1 MNDSATRLKYL
12 SGFGAHRES
21 EAVEGALPVGQN
33 SPQRPAFGLYA
44 EQLSGSAFTA
54 PRSQNLRSWLYRLR
68 PAAMHAPFAPMPA
81 SAWATAG
88 HAEAEATPD
97 RLRWMPLAQPAPG
110 TDFLDGLAARL
121 MKQQTPLGA
130 YLDPIADKLLVITSF
145 IVLGVIDGVPMWL
158 AIIVVSRDVLII
170 TGYGIIVFL
179 TDERPE
185 VNPSL
190 IGKWSTLLQL
200 FTLGVALALLHNPK
214 LMNPWMRDI
223 FIGSTAVLTVL
234 SGVQY
239 IYRGFLWLQNKAP
252 SISRIS

>member
-1 MNDSATRLKYL
+1 MLNLPNFLTLIRILSIPFFLVYL
-12 SGFGAHRES
+12 SYHRYL
-21 EAVEGALPVGQN
+21 EALIIFIIGGI
-33 SPQRPAFGLYA
+33 
-44 EQLSGSAFTA
+44 
-54 PRSQNLRSWLYRLR
+54 
-68 PAAMHAPFAPMPA
+68 
-81 SAWATAG
+81 
-88 HAEAEATPD
+88 
-97 RLRWMPLAQPAPG
+97 

-145 IVLGVIDGVPMWL
+145 IVLGLIGGVPMWL

-185 VNPSL
+185 VKPSL
-190 IGKWSTLLQL
+190 IGKFSTLLQL
-200 FTLGVALALLHNPK
+200 FTLGVALALLHNPM
-214 LMNPWMRDI
+214 LMNPWMRDS
-223 FIGSTAVLTVL
+223 FIGSTAVLTVV

-239 IYRGFLWLQNKAP
+239 IYRGFVWLQNKAP

>member
-1 MNDSATRLKYL
+1 MLNLPNFLTLIRILSIPFFLVYL
-12 SGFGAHRES
+12 SYHRYL
-21 EAVEGALPVGQN
+21 EALIIFIIGGV
-33 SPQRPAFGLYA
+33 
-44 EQLSGSAFTA
+44 
-54 PRSQNLRSWLYRLR
+54 
-68 PAAMHAPFAPMPA
+68 
-81 SAWATAG
+81 
-88 HAEAEATPD
+88 
-97 RLRWMPLAQPAPG
+97 

-145 IVLGVIDGVPMWL
+145 IVLGVIGGIPMWL

-185 VNPSL
+185 VKPSL
-190 IGKWSTLLQL
+190 IGKFSTLLQL
-200 FTLGVALALLHNPK
+200 FTLGVALALLHHPK
-214 LMNPWMRDI
+214 LMDPWMRDL
-223 FIGSTAVLTVL
+223 FIGATAVATVL

-239 IYRGFLWLQNKAP
+239 IYRGFVWLQNKAP

>member
-1 MNDSATRLKYL
+1 MLNLPNFLTLIRILSIPFFLVYL
-12 SGFGAHRES
+12 SYHRYL
-21 EAVEGALPVGQN
+21 EALIIFIIGGI
-33 SPQRPAFGLYA
+33 
-44 EQLSGSAFTA
+44 
-54 PRSQNLRSWLYRLR
+54 
-68 PAAMHAPFAPMPA
+68 
-81 SAWATAG
+81 
-88 HAEAEATPD
+88 
-97 RLRWMPLAQPAPG
+97 

-145 IVLGVIDGVPMWL
+145 IVLGVIGGIPMWL

-170 TGYGIIVFL
+170 TGYGIMVFL

-185 VNPSL
+185 VKPSL
-190 IGKWSTLLQL
+190 IGKFSTLLQL

-214 LMNPWMRDI
+214 LMNPWVRDL
-223 FIGSTAVLTVL
+223 FIGSTALATVL
-234 SGVQY
+234 SGLQY

>member
-1 MNDSATRLKYL
+1 MLNLPNFLTLIRILSIPFFLVYL
-12 SGFGAHRES
+12 SYHRYL
-21 EAVEGALPVGQN
+21 EALIIFIIGGI
-33 SPQRPAFGLYA
+33 
-44 EQLSGSAFTA
+44 
-54 PRSQNLRSWLYRLR
+54 
-68 PAAMHAPFAPMPA
+68 
-81 SAWATAG
+81 
-88 HAEAEATPD
+88 
-97 RLRWMPLAQPAPG
+97 

-145 IVLGVIDGVPMWL
+145 IVLGLIGGVPMWL
-158 AIIVVSRDVLII
+158 SIIVVSRDVLII

-185 VNPSL
+185 VKPSL
-190 IGKWSTLLQL
+190 IGKFSTLLQL
-200 FTLGVALALLHNPK
+200 VTLGVALALLHDPK
-214 LMNPWMRDI
+214 LMTHWLRDL
-223 FIGSTAVLTVL
+223 FIGSTAVATVL

>member
-1 MNDSATRLKYL
+1 MLNLPNFLTLIRILSIPFFLVYL
-12 SGFGAHRES
+12 SYHRYL
-21 EAVEGALPVGQN
+21 EALIIFIIGGI
-33 SPQRPAFGLYA
+33 
-44 EQLSGSAFTA
+44 
-54 PRSQNLRSWLYRLR
+54 
-68 PAAMHAPFAPMPA
+68 
-81 SAWATAG
+81 
-88 HAEAEATPD
+88 
-97 RLRWMPLAQPAPG
+97 

-145 IVLGVIDGVPMWL
+145 MVLGVIGGAPMWL

-170 TGYGIIVFL
+170 TGYGIMVFL

-185 VNPSL
+185 VKPSL
-190 IGKWSTLLQL
+190 IGKFSTLLQL

-214 LMNPWMRDI
+214 LMSPWLRDL
-223 FIGSTAVLTVL
+223 FIGSTALATVL
-234 SGVQY
+234 SGLQY

>member
-1 MNDSATRLKYL
+1 MLNLPNFLTLVRILSIPFFLVYL
-12 SGFGAHRES
+12 SYHRYL
-21 EAVEGALPVGQN
+21 EALIIFIIGGI
-33 SPQRPAFGLYA
+33 
-44 EQLSGSAFTA
+44 
-54 PRSQNLRSWLYRLR
+54 
-68 PAAMHAPFAPMPA
+68 
-81 SAWATAG
+81 
-88 HAEAEATPD
+88 
-97 RLRWMPLAQPAPG
+97 

-130 YLDPIADKLLVITSF
+130 YLDPIADKLLVISSF
-145 IVLGVIDGVPMWL
+145 IVLGVIGGIPLWL

-170 TGYGIIVFL
+170 TGYAIIVFL

-185 VNPSL
+185 VKPSL
-190 IGKWSTLLQL
+190 IGKFSTLLQL

-239 IYRGFLWLQNKAP
+239 IYRGFVWLQNKAP